1 MNCLF
6 QTTVYTACLRYSVS
20 YSSFIFLIYVT
31 FLLLFTSVFTS
42 TPPSHA
48 IAKRSV
54 YRTYTC
60 IIIYIDRI
68 YCQWSILKHAAAYWS
83 GAKRCNLC
91 LDATFAWM

>member
-48 IAKRSV
+48 IAKECV
-54 YRTYTC
+54 PYIYMYNNIYR
-60 IIIYIDRI
+60 
-68 YCQWSILKHAAAYWS
+68 
-83 GAKRCNLC
+83 
-91 LDATFAWM
+91 